1 MTIKIGSI
9 IRKLRTEQNVTQEQ
23 LANALGVTPQ
33 AVSRWESEN
42 GYPDIEYLPSLADFF
57 KVSTDELLGYKLSER
72 ERELQE
78 FKQEMDRLAEVGDL
92 DEQLKFAR
100 YAVSKFPY
108 DADLVQNLASCVFMK
123 ASDTNDMVLAKE
135 AEVLYLKVLDICEDE
150 ELRNA
155 TIEALSWLYS
165 DCFKDPEKALEII
178 KKLTPLKYNR
188 EYCLTYGIGDGKTE
202 FYIQDYIS
210 SLTDHL
216 GLAIVRY
223 ILSDDV
229 SNDRSVWD
237 KKIQMMYTAIEFYKV
252 IFGENLMFYHNRVG
266 RLYWLISTYQV
277 EQGKI
282 EETFDS
288 LEKMCYHIIEYDK
301 SYENDHG
308 KNYDSIF
315 TDKLTYPEPDGKN
328 FHELKEHSQ
337 SYYILDYISHK
348 RYDTIRNDNRFKNI
362 CAKLEEYSR

>member
-1 MTIKIGSI
+1 MNIKIGTI
-9 IRKLRTEQNVTQEQ
+9 IKNLRNERCVTQEQ
-23 LANALGVTPQ
+23 LATALGVTPQ
-33 AVSRWESEN
+33 AISRWESVN
-42 GYPDIEYLPSLADFF
+42 GYPDIELLPALADFF
-57 KVSTDELLGYKLSER
+57 QVSTDELLGYKLSER
-72 ERELQE
+72 ERELLE
-78 FKQEMDRLAEVGDL
+78 YKNETTRLSEVGDI
-92 DEQLKFAR
+92 DEQIKFAR

-108 DADLVQNLASCVFMK
+108 DADLIQNLAGCLFMK
-123 ASDTNDMVLAKE
+123 ASDTNDLILAKE
-135 AEVLYLKVLDICEDE
+135 AEALYLKVLDICEDE

-155 TIEALSWLYS
+155 TIESLSWLYS
-165 DCFKDPEKALEII
+165 DCLKAPEKALETI

-216 GLAIVRY
+216 GLAIERY

-237 KKIQMMYTAIEFYKV
+237 KKIAMMYTAIDIYKM

-277 EQGKI
+277 EQQKI

-288 LEKMCYHIIEYDK
+288 LEKMCYHITKYDI

-308 KNYDSIF
+308 KNFTSIF
-315 TDKLTYPEPDGKN
+315 TDKLKYPEPDGKN

-337 SYYILDYISHK
+337 SHYLLDYISHK
-348 RYDTIRNDNRFKNI
+348 RYDIIRNDVRFIEIVN
-362 CAKLEEYSR
+362 KLKKFDR

>member
-1 MTIKIGSI
+1 MNVKIGSI
-9 IRKLRTEQNVTQEQ
+9 IKKLRNEQKVTQEQ
-23 LANALGVTPQ
+23 LATALGVTPQ
-33 AVSRWESEN
+33 AISRWESEN
-42 GYPDIEYLPSLADFF
+42 GYPDIEFLPAMADFF

-78 FKQEMDRLAEVGDL
+78 FKQEMNRLAEVGDL
-92 DEQLKFAR
+92 DEQIKFAR

-108 DADLVQNLASCVFMK
+108 DADLIQNLAGCLFMK
-123 ASDTNDMVLAKE
+123 ASDANDLILAKE
-135 AEVLYLKVLDICEDE
+135 AEALYLKVLDICEDE

-155 TIEALSWLYS
+155 TIESLSLLYS
-165 DCFKDPEKALEII
+165 DCLKDSEKALETI

-216 GLAIVRY
+216 GLAIERY

-237 KKIQMMYTAIEFYKV
+237 KKIAMMYTAIDIYKM

-277 EQGKI
+277 EQRKA
-282 EETFDS
+282 EEALDS
-288 LEKMCYHIIEYDK
+288 LEKMCSHIIKYDI

-308 KNYDSIF
+308 KNYTSIF
-315 TDKLTYPEPDGKN
+315 TDKLIYPTPDGVN
-328 FHELKEHSQ
+328 FHELTEHSQ
-337 SYYILDYISHK
+337 SYYLLDYLSHK
-348 RYDTIRNDNRFKNI
+348 RYDIIRNESRFKAVI
-362 CAKLEEYSR
+362 EKLNENKR